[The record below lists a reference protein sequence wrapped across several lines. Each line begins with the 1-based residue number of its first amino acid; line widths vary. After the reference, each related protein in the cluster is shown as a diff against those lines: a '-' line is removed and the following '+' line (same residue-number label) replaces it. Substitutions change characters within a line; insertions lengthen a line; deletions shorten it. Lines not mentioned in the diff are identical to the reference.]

1 MSHRKE
7 FKFIQLLQL
16 IEVFTAYGNQFAKTV
31 EFFKENL
38 QSEIDAQIQAKG
50 QELATQVRVEAQAV

>member
-1 MSHRKE
+1 M
-7 FKFIQLLQL
+7 QL